1 MRQRPTAALLE
12 LPDPFSGWNSHD
24 YRLQEALSIIEKEVC
39 KTCGNPV
46 WLCHSADSRIDAD
59 IRVGAC
65 YMDAELKDFEKN
77 NPGEPELES
86 GQYRY
91 AVAVGVLNEDGTR
104 DPLPSRRE
112 AMELL

>member
-12 LPDPFSGWNSHD
+12 LDDPFTGWTSHD
-24 YRLQEALSIIEKEVC
+24 YRLQEAMSILEKEVC
-39 KTCGNPV
+39 KTCGNSV
-46 WLCHSADSRIDAD
+46 VLCHSANSAIDFE

-65 YMDAELKDFEKN
+65 YADAELKDYEKAH
-77 NPGEPELES
+77 PDEQLEA

-91 AVAVGVLNEDGTR
+91 AVAVGLENEDGTR

-112 AMELL
+112 AMEQL